1 MRPTPQ
7 RVLVVEDDAMIQT
20 FLALHLKN
28 EELAVS
34 RAATGGEMF
43 GALAAAGINIQMIN
57 TSEIR
62 ISVVV
67 GLADGPAG
75 HACLAKT
82 FDL

>member
-1 MRPTPQ
+1 MIRPRPQ

-43 GALAAAGINIQMIN
+43 GALAAEDI
-57 TSEIR
+57 
-62 ISVVV
+62 
-67 GLADGPAG
+67 
-75 HACLAKT
+75 
-82 FDL
+82 DLIILDLNLPDRD